1 MPTVTLRDLY
11 AVELH
16 DLMNAEQQIVIE
28 LPFMASRATSVRLR
42 RAFED
47 HHAETAVQ
55 IDRLYLLL
63 QQLNEPAKRN
73 PSSAVAALIEDG
85 RRRFADTERG
95 ETLDA
100 ALIAAAQRIEHYEIA
115 SYGTTRSY
123 AEALGDYD
131 AVKILQQTLDEEG
144 HADQLLTTLA
154 ERGINQAAGDD
165 LLEESTRYRS
175 RLRFLGVKDL
185 PAGRQQEVHLHNAA
199 GEHLGTLDGFVIDSD
214 SGRPIYYVID
224 SRGWFAGRRY
234 VVPVGQIDFA
244 EGSAALRTGL
254 SRTELARYPEFSP
267 SAFIAMDDTD
277 ALRYERRL
285 HRIFAPETK
294 PYDGRPDYQ
303 NLPVYRTPPWL
314 MTGPWMGESIG
325 FPIAPLLDDSDDLSL
340 SPTPNPQ
347 AVADP
352 SEQPVSRDSDFEE
365 RSPDSETTSKPIQ
378 RRESERIV
386 ARDPSPGTAVVPDE
400 PAADTPA
407 KPREPRIER
416 YRER

>member
-11 AVELH
+11 AAELH
-16 DLMNAEQQIVIE
+16 DLMNAEQQIVVE
-28 LPFMASRATSVRLR
+28 LPFLASRATSLRLR

-47 HHAETAVQ
+47 HHAETVVQ
-55 IDRLYLLL
+55 IDRLRLLL
-63 QQLNEPAKRN
+63 QQLNEPAKRD
-73 PSSAVAALIEDG
+73 PSGAVAALIQDG
-85 RRRFADTERG
+85 RRRFDDTERG

-100 ALIAAAQRIEHYEIA
+100 ALIAAAQRIEHYEIS
-115 SYGTTRSY
+115 SYGIARSY

-131 AVKILQQTLDEEG
+131 AVRILQQTLDEEG

-165 LLEESTRYRS
+165 LLQESTRYRS

-185 PAGRQQEVHLHNAA
+185 VEGRQQEIHLHNAVD
-199 GEHLGTLDGFVIDSD
+199 EHLGTLDGFVIDSD

-234 VVPVGQIDFA
+234 VVPVGQIDFE
-244 EGSAALRTGL
+244 EGATALRTGL

-267 SAFIAMDDTD
+267 SAFIAMEDTD

-303 NLPVYRTPPWL
+303 NLAVYRPPSWP
-314 MTGPWMGESIG
+314 MTDPWTSASIG
-325 FPIAPLLDDSDDLSL
+325 FPIAPLLDHSDD
-340 SPTPNPQ
+340 PAPPPAANPQ
-347 AVADP
+347 ALADA
-352 SEQPVSRDSDFEE
+352 SEQPVNRDSEFEK
-365 RSPDSETTSKPIQ
+365 RRPSETTSQ
-378 RRESERIV
+378 SVQHRESERMV
-386 ARDPSPGTAVVPDE
+386 AREPSQGTAPVPDE